1 MKKVEL
7 QLEDY
12 LYEFYKKIGEN
23 AGGRT
28 PEQVMSDA
36 LLRLAGGLS
45 LKVSKE
51 KKHKKQP
58 GRNLPGCAYV
68 CG

>member
-12 LYEFYKKIGEN
+12 LYELYRKIGEN

-28 PEQVMSDA
+28 REQVMSDA
-36 LLRLAGGLS
+36 LLRLAGGLR
-45 LKVSKE
+45 LKVAKE
-51 KKHKKQP
+51 KK
-58 GRNLPGCAYV
+58 A
-68 CG
+68 

>member
-45 LKVSKE
+45 LKVLKE
-51 KKHKKQP
+51 KK
-58 GRNLPGCAYV
+58 A
-68 CG
+68 